1 MSTSARFAFLH
12 NAWSSLA
19 SEPVG
24 DKVTLRRLRGGTME
38 IWRID
43 AEPGARLRVGAPAS
57 ELALH
62 VVEGRFACHV
72 LGNQVELPVGH
83 FAVVP
88 PHVPIEIRL
97 AGRSPGS
104 LLLVS
109 AAPMEPGSEIEPV

>member
-1 MSTSARFAFLH
+1 MTTNAKYSFLH
-12 NAWSSLA
+12 NAWSSVT

-24 DKVTLRRLRGGTME
+24 DRATLRRLRGGAIE
-38 IWRID
+38 ICRID
-43 AEPGARLRVGAPAS
+43 AEPGARFRIGGPGS

-62 VVEGRFACHV
+62 VLDGRFGCHV
-72 LGNQVELPVGH
+72 LGNLVELPAGH

-88 PHVPIEIRL
+88 PHVPIEVRL

-109 AAPMEPGSEIEPV
+109 ASPVGPGTEIEPV